1 MERTNSGDLHYFAAI
16 AFLDGM
22 LGRGLINDDDYCA
35 LETKYAAKFM
45 PSFRHEKPCKI
56 ATFPIRQSEQEGR

>member
-1 MERTNSGDLHYFAAI
+1 MDRTNSGDLHYFAAI

-45 PSFRHEKPCKI
+45 PYFRHEMLNYN
-56 ATFPIRQSEQEGR
+56 T